1 VSSVAQ
7 SQAPLYSLVRVHEHE
22 FANEMVRGDQLSDD
36 MVLICDR
43 KNLIMSLADMTI
55 FWLAMNQYYVIKMK
69 FELAI
74 EASSPSKYRDY

>member
-55 FWLAMNQYYVIKMK
+55 F
-69 FELAI
+69 
-74 EASSPSKYRDY
+74 